1 MTDDVRPSWPGAQP
15 SPAAEP
21 LPEPPS
27 APAPPS
33 EPPPAARP
41 SWDGIGGRA
50 RRGIDLKLV
59 IAVLIGLVSVTGA
72 VMAFR
77 SAIAG
82 EHAVDKDRQAIAE
95 TVTLEQSRADSEVI
109 LQDAR
114 SRFADHAIA
123 VVNAGL
129 LEQQAASAAD
139 RGDEEA
145 FRQLSNEASELRAVA
160 RRVLEGTLG
169 PVLLADYVVEGTD
182 GARPTFDEGAL
193 GDDLEL
199 IAASQNQ
206 INPVQT
212 VREADRLRD
221 ESLQYDRWV
230 IFIVG
235 AVVLLTLAQISA
247 RKPLRLV
254 LTGAGVSV
262 WIVVSVLAF
271 TGS

>member
-1 MTDDVRPSWPGAQP
+1 MNDAVRPSWEGV
-15 SPAAEP
+15 
-21 LPEPPS
+21 
-27 APAPPS
+27 APK
-33 EPPPAARP
+33 
-41 SWDGIGGRA
+41 
-50 RRGIDLKLV
+50 RGVDLKLV

-72 VMAFR
+72 VMAFQ

-82 EHAVDKDRQAIAE
+82 EHATDKDRQAIAE

-114 SRFADHAIA
+114 ARFAEHAIA
-123 VVNAGL
+123 SVNAGL
-129 LEQQAASAAD
+129 LEQQATAAAE
-139 RGDEEA
+139 RGDPEA
-145 FRQLSNEASELRAVA
+145 SRQLADDAAELRVVA

-169 PVLLADYVVEGTD
+169 PVLLADYVSEGAD
-182 GARPTFDEGAL
+182 GARPAFDETAL
-193 GDDLEL
+193 SDDLER

-221 ESLQYDRWV
+221 ESLEYDRWV

-235 AVVLLTLAQISA
+235 AVVLLTLAQITG
-247 RKPLRLV
+247 RKPFRLV
-254 LTGAGVSV
+254 LTGAGVSL

-271 TGS
+271 AGS